1 MPSWFERIAPK
12 FLPGGK
18 KTNIPAGVWVKCPS
32 CGETLYNRELESN
45 LKVCTGCDYHFR
57 LTSKERFD
65 QLLDKGTFGE
75 LFRGITSAD
84 PLKFVD
90 SKRYKDRIKAAR
102 SKTKLEEAVTV
113 AEGKIDKMDVCVAV
127 FDFDFMGGSMGSA
140 VGEKLTRGIEHSL
153 KNRIP
158 LIIVSSSGGARM
170 QEGALSLMQMAK
182 TSAALKRLHDARIPY
197 LSVLTDPTTGG
208 VSASFAM
215 LGDVNI
221 AEKGALIG
229 FAGARVIQQTI
240 HQDLPEGFQKAE
252 FLKERGAIDIVVHRA
267 ELKSTI
273 GTLLGIFFP
282 RKKSKD

>member
-18 KTNIPAGVWVKCPS
+18 KTTIPAGVWIKCPS
-32 CGETLYNRELESN
+32 CGETLYNKDLEN
-45 LKVCTGCDYHFR
+45 NFKVCLNCEYHFR
-57 LTSKERFD
+57 LTSKERFN
-65 QLLDKGTFGE
+65 QLFDADTFQE
-75 LFRGITSAD
+75 LFSGITATD

-90 SKRYKDRIKAAR
+90 SKKYKDRIKATK

-113 AEGKIDKMDVCVAV
+113 GKGRIGQNDVCMVA
-127 FDFDFMGGSMGSA
+127 FDFGFMGGSMGSV
-140 VGEKLTRGIEHSL
+140 VGEKITRGIEYSIEH
-153 KNRIP
+153 KVP
-158 LIIVSSSGGARM
+158 FIIVSSSGGARM

-182 TSAALKRLHDARIPY
+182 TSAALKKLDDFKIPY
-197 LSVLTDPTTGG
+197 FSILADPTTGG

-240 HQDLPEGFQKAE
+240 NQDLPEGFQKAE
-252 FLKERGAIDIVVHRA
+252 FLKEHGAVDIVVNRT
-267 ELKSTI
+267 ELKKTVNK
-273 GTLLGIFFP
+273 LLGMFYP
-282 RKKSKD
+282 EKQS

>member
-18 KTNIPAGVWVKCPS
+18 KTKIPTGVWVKCPS
-32 CGETLYNRELESN
+32 CGEALYNRDLENN
-45 LKVCTGCDYHFR
+45 LKVCTGCEYHFR

-65 QLLDKGTFGE
+65 HLLDEGTFQE

-90 SKRYKDRIKAAR
+90 SKKYRDRIKAAR
-102 SKTKLEEAVTV
+102 SKLKLEEAVTV
-113 AEGKIDKMDVCVAV
+113 GKGKIDDRDVCLAV

-140 VGEKLTRGIEHSL
+140 VGEKLTRGIEYSIE
-153 KNRIP
+153 NRIP
-158 LIIVSSSGGARM
+158 LIIVSTSGGARM

-182 TSAALKRLHDARIPY
+182 TSAALRKLSDARIPY
-197 LSVLTDPTTGG
+197 LSVLADPTTGG

-240 HQDLPEGFQKAE
+240 HQELPEGFQKAE
-252 FLKERGAIDIVVHRA
+252 FQKEHGAVDIVVHRA

-273 GTLLGIFFP
+273 SNLLGILYP
-282 RKKSKD
+282 KQKAPS